1 MKNDDIRDIYLELNA
16 ISQIMHLISLH
27 DEDGSLAY
35 LDYLALRIDDLLVG
49 LNQYSLQQGVFFFML
64 FHDILEC

>member
-35 LDYLALRIDDLLVG
+35 LDYLALRIDDLLVR

>member
-16 ISQIMHLISLH
+16 ISQIMHLISLR

-35 LDYLALRIDDLLVG
+35 LDYLALRIDDLLVR
-49 LNQYSLQQGVFFFML
+49 LNQHSLQ
-64 FHDILEC
+64 

>member
-35 LDYLALRIDDLLVG
+35 LDYLALRIDDLLVR
-49 LNQYSLQQGVFFFML
+49 LNQHSLQEGVFFFML
-64 FHDILEC
+64 SLR

>member
-35 LDYLALRIDDLLVG
+35 LDYLALRIDDLLVR
-49 LNQYSLQQGVFFFML
+49 LNQHSLQQGVFFFML
-64 FHDILEC
+64 FQDILEC

>member
-1 MKNDDIRDIYLELNA
+1 MKNDEIRNIYLELNA

-35 LDYLALRIDDLLVG
+35 LDYLALRIDDLLIR
-49 LNQYSLQQGVFFFML
+49 LNNHSL
-64 FHDILEC
+64 E

>member
-35 LDYLALRIDDLLVG
+35 LDYLALRIDDLLVR
-49 LNQYSLQQGVFFFML
+49 LNQHSLQQGVFFFML
-64 FHDILEC
+64 SLR